1 MVTRPRRYE
10 EEERLETIFGCLEL
24 DPKQLA
30 YLTERFLPYLRYLE
44 DGARNNRLIHYS
56 LRIPAIV
63 LATIV
68 PALIAADLG
77 ANGRA
82 LAVALGVIVAATSAV
97 EQFLNTGERWRHY
110 RATVE
115 RLKSQ
120 AWLFIERADPA
131 YQTDGGHRAAFP
143 LFAAGAEQ
151 AFSEESVR
159 YVTQVISE
167 RPAAAERAQPS

>member
-1 MVTRPRRYE
+1 M
-10 EEERLETIFGCLEL
+10 
-24 DPKQLA
+24 
-30 YLTERFLPYLRYLE
+30 
-44 DGARNNRLIHYS
+44 IHYL

-120 AWLFIERADPA
+120 AWLFIEQADPA

-143 LFAAGAEQ
+143 AFAAGAEQ
-151 AFSEESVR
+151 AFSDESIR

-167 RPAAAERAQPS
+167 RPAAGAADRAQPAE